1 MLKEF
6 VLNEEMKG
14 QMLTLSLDQF
24 FTRVTAFM
32 ENDEVEE
39 ANFTITGDAY
49 ECELHFKELTKKTDQ

>member
-14 QMLTLSLDQF
+14 QMMTLSLDQF

-32 ENDEVEE
+32 KNDEVEE

-49 ECELHFKELTKKTDQ
+49 ECKLHFKELTKKTD

>member
-1 MLKEF
+1 MKEDI

-14 QMLTLSLDQF
+14 QMMTLSLDEF
-24 FTRVTAFM
+24 FARVTAFM
-32 ENDEVEE
+32 VNEKVEE